1 MNKNYSCQGRF
12 LPYRQVSVM
21 FRDTAVR
28 IKKVFLLSFLLTI
41 AGFSSLYAD
50 GSKDLYP
57 SGVTGNRAFLY
68 SNSYTAGGT
77 TINSWPF
84 KTLGTHYVYANVG
97 ETIAAASSAQNIGN
111 GRIRLIAPN
120 GSEYLTTATATGQ
133 IPNRN
138 GELAGPQYPGQ
149 GAGGNRYL
157 PYTVTVGAGQAGIWK
172 VEFLPSG
179 SETSS
184 STPGVTD
191 TAADAAW
198 TQGNNTELIAAWDVS
213 VRNAANS
220 AWISGRVYSNVFNLH
235 IQGTVFSSA
244 KAFYGKFVVLTRDGV
259 AYRVT
264 NNGSNGVGFT
274 FFVNNKGFLDT
285 TGGPSYKSL
294 NISSPSSADFRVHDP
309 RSQDDANNVT
319 HKIFYTDPAADL
331 PANAIQ
337 AVSTSSSTTTW
348 LKNAVITP
356 TATNLTY
363 TGVEGTPNLS
373 GNKGAYIGF
382 DSNLAGTFRIEI
394 IGDFPTRTITGNC
407 SPGTNTILWDGRDG
421 AGNVLAPNTNI
432 GEIRVQLFGAEVHFP
447 FIDMEINPGGIIIE
461 QLNESYALFT
471 PNRDLVYW
479 DDSNVTGG
487 NANTVSN
494 PTASGNAGISSNS
507 NGHRWGRN
515 SSGSSGSGNTGDGGS
530 SFGNEKS
537 LDTWSFVPGEVIIKT
552 LDIIV
557 ASADLEVESITP
569 STTTIS
575 IGQTMN
581 YQVVVKNNGPSDV
594 TGAGFAFIVPA
605 GFTITGVTYVNSQG
619 TVVVVTG
626 AVDPVTG
633 NYIADLNMTNGSE
646 IVFTI
651 TGTVGSSL
659 AGLPLNVEASIIRP
673 ADVTDID
680 ATNPGTTPPTDP
692 HLECLNGTA
701 VENCN
706 NIAYNNLNVAAIAD
720 LRVVKTANATV
731 PTVGQQVTFTVAVT
745 NNGPNAATG
754 VTVAD
759 LMPTGFAFVSAT
771 VTAGAYN
778 SGTGIWNVGTIA
790 NGTTQTMTVTATVNA
805 TGNYTNV
812 ATATGTET
820 DPVPGDNTDEI
831 TVAPDPDANLQISKT
846 VNDSTPSIG
855 DQVEFTLLVT
865 NNGTANA
872 TNVIVTDQLPTGYAY
887 VSHTAGANY
896 VPATGI
902 WTIGSL
908 ANGANQTLV
917 ITATVNATGNYTNT
931 ASVDGDENDP
941 DTTDNTDSVTT
952 TPNNVIV
959 ADNDTTVTPVNGLAG
974 GTAIANVLGNDTL
987 NGAAIA
993 AGAVNISVL
1002 PGAVPA
1008 GLAFNT
1014 ATGAVT
1020 VNAGTPAGTYTFDY
1034 TICETINPT
1043 NCDTATVTV
1052 NVAAA
1057 PIVANNDTTVTP
1069 VNGLAGGTAI
1079 ANVLGNDTLNG
1090 AAIAAGAVNISVLPG
1105 AVPAGLAFNTATG
1118 AVTVNAGTPSGTYT
1132 FDYTICETINPT
1144 NCDTATVTVN
1154 VAAAPIVANNDTTA
1168 TPVNGLAGGTAIP
1181 NVLTND
1187 TLNGVAVVPSAV
1199 NISVLPGAVPAGL
1212 AFNTATG
1219 AVTVNGGTPAGTYTF
1234 DYTICEVI
1242 NPTNCDT
1249 ATVTVNVAAAPI
1261 VANND
1266 TTATPV
1272 NGLAGGTAIPN
1283 VLTND
1288 TLNGVAVVPG
1298 AVNISVLPGA
1308 VPAGLAFNTAT
1319 GAVTVNA
1326 GTPAGTYTFDYTIC
1340 EILNPTNCDTA
1351 TVTVNVA
1358 AAPIVANNDTT
1369 ATPVNGY
1376 AGGTA
1381 IPNVLTN
1388 DTLNGVAVVPGAV
1401 IISVLPGAVPAGL
1414 AFNTATGAVTVDAET
1429 PAGTYTFDYTI
1440 CEILNPT
1447 NCDTATVTVNVAAA
1461 PINAVNDNPTPVN
1474 GYTGDTDVVNVLT
1487 NDTLNGVPVIPSEV
1501 AVTVTTPASNPGVEL
1516 DPATGTVSVDPQTPA
1531 GTYTIIYQLCEVLN
1545 PTNCDTAT
1553 VTVVVEGAP
1562 INAVNDT
1569 PAPVNGYT
1577 GDTDVVNVLDND
1589 TLNGV
1594 PVIPSEVV
1602 VTVTTPA
1609 SNPGVELDPAT
1620 GTVSVD
1626 PQTPA
1631 GSYTIIYQLC
1641 EVLNPTNCD
1650 SATVTVVVEAAE
1662 IEAFN
1667 DTNATPVNGYAGG
1680 NAIPNVLTNDL
1691 LNGVAVLPS
1700 QVTISVVPGSVP
1712 AGITFNTTTGAV
1724 NVLAGTAAGSYT
1736 FDYTI
1741 CEILNPTNCDTA
1753 TITVVVGA
1761 APIDAV
1767 NDTPAT
1773 PVNGYAGDTDVVN
1786 VLDNDTLN
1794 GVPVIPSEVV
1804 VTVTTPASNPG
1815 VELDPATGTVSVDP
1829 QTPAGTYTIVYQLC
1843 EILNPTNC
1851 DSATVTVVVG
1861 AAPIDAVNDTPAP
1874 VNGYTGD
1881 TDVVN
1886 VLDNDT
1892 LNGVPVIPSE
1902 VVVTVTT
1909 PASNPGVEL
1918 NPATGTVSVDPQTPA
1933 GTYTIVYQLCEILNP
1948 TNCDSATVT
1957 VVVGAAPIDAVNDTP
1972 APVNGY
1978 TGDTDVV
1985 NVLTNDTLN
1994 GVPVIPSEVVVTVT
2008 TPSSNPGVELDPA
2021 TGTVSVDPQTP
2032 AGTYTIVYQLCEI
2045 LNPTNCDSATVTV
2058 VVEAA
2063 PIDAV
2068 NDNPAPVNGYT
2079 GDPDVV
2085 NVLDNDTLNGVPVIP
2100 SEVVITVTTPSSN
2113 PGVELDPATGTVSVD
2128 PQTPA
2133 GTYTIVYQLCEI
2145 LNPANCETAT
2155 VTIVVNPAPIDAVN
2169 DNPTPVNGY
2178 TGDPDVVNVLD
2189 NDTLNGVPVIPS
2201 EVVVTVTTPS
2211 SNPGVELDPATG
2223 TVSVDPQTPA
2233 GTYTIVYQL
2242 CEILN
2247 PTNCE
2252 TATVTIVVEEAP
2264 IDAVNDTPD
2273 PVNGYTG
2280 DPDVVNVLD
2289 NDTLNGVPVI
2299 PSEVVVTVTTPSS
2312 NPGVELD
2319 PATGTVSVDPQT
2331 PAGTYTIVYQL
2342 CEILNPTNCETA
2354 TVTIVVNPAPIDAV
2368 NDDLSAA
2375 VVNGTEGQVNAG
2387 NVFSNDTLNGI
2398 AVIPSE
2404 VTLTTITADAPLTLN
2419 ADGTIS
2425 VAAGTPAGTYTL
2437 QYSICEVL
2445 NPTNCDTATVTIVV
2459 QVPSIEITKTGTF
2472 NDANGDGF
2480 AQVGETITYNFSVV
2494 NTGSM
2499 QLTNITVTDPLVTVT
2514 GGPLAVLNAGAT
2526 DNTTFTAI
2534 YTFTQADVD
2543 AGFVNNQ
2550 ALVSATPIVGQP
2562 ITDLSDSN
2570 DPTLPGNDD
2579 PTVTT
2584 LPQNPSFQLWKEGT
2598 YQDANNDGIVNAG
2611 DVIEYDFT
2619 VTNTGNVTI
2628 TNIMVTDPIVTV
2640 SGGPL
2645 ASLAPQALDSTTFTA
2660 TYTITQADIE
2670 LGAVYNLALAEG
2682 TDPNGNPID
2691 DESQDPSPV
2700 GTDDPLYE
2708 PTCPDCTVTIL
2719 EQNPGIALIKT
2730 AIFNDENNNGIAEA
2744 GETITYNFTVT
2755 NTGNVSLSDVTIN
2768 DPLPGVVVS
2777 GGPITLAV
2785 GQSDSTTFTAT
2796 YAITQADINAGSV
2809 SNQAIAT
2816 GRSPLGEEATDAS
2829 DNTDNTGNNPTVIEI
2844 DGCTINVFNAVSPNN
2859 DGDNEILYIGGLECY
2874 PDNKVEIFN
2883 RWGVLV
2889 YEANGYNNNDKAF
2902 RGYSEGRVTVNKS
2915 EGLPDGTYFY
2925 FLKYKKPDG
2934 SVSEKSGYLYLSR

>member
-68 SNSYTAGGT
+68 SNSYTIGGT

-184 STPGVTD
+184 TTPAVTD

-235 IQGTVFSSA
+235 IQGTTFTSA

-356 TATNLTY
+356 TASNLTY

-382 DSNLAGTFRIEI
+382 DSNLAGTFRVEI

-407 SPGTNTILWDGRDG
+407 SPGTNTVFWDGRDG
-421 AGNVLAPNTNI
+421 AGNVLAPNTSI

-461 QLNESYALFT
+461 QLNESYALYT

-507 NGHRWGRN
+507 NGHKWGRN

-659 AGLPLNVEASIIRP
+659 AGLPLNVEGSIIRP

-771 VTAGAYN
+771 VTVGTYN

-790 NGTTQTMTVTATVNA
+790 NGATQTMTVTATVNA

-846 VNDSTPSIG
+846 VNDTTPSVG

-865 NNGTANA
+865 NSGTANA
-872 TNVIVTDQLPTGYAY
+872 TNVIVTDQLPTGYTY
-887 VSHTAGANY
+887 VSHTAGTNY

-908 ANGANQTLV
+908 ANGASQTLV

-1057 PIVANNDTTVTP
+1057 PIVANNDTT
-1069 VNGLAGGTAI
+1069 
-1079 ANVLGNDTLNG
+1079 
-1090 AAIAAGAVNISVLPG
+1090 
-1105 AVPAGLAFNTATG
+1105 
-1118 AVTVNAGTPSGTYT
+1118 
-1132 FDYTICETINPT
+1132 
-1144 NCDTATVTVN
+1144 
-1154 VAAAPIVANNDTTA
+1154 A

-1219 AVTVNGGTPAGTYTF
+1219 AVTVNAGTPAGTYTF
-1234 DYTICEVI
+1234 DYTICEV
-1242 NPTNCDT
+1242 
-1249 ATVTVNVAAAPI
+1249 
-1261 VANND
+1261 
-1266 TTATPV
+1266 
-1272 NGLAGGTAIPN
+1272 
-1283 VLTND
+1283 
-1288 TLNGVAVVPG
+1288 
-1298 AVNISVLPGA
+1298 
-1308 VPAGLAFNTAT
+1308 
-1319 GAVTVNA
+1319 
-1326 GTPAGTYTFDYTIC
+1326 
-1340 EILNPTNCDTA
+1340 LNPTNCDTA

-1388 DTLNGVAVVPGAV
+1388 DTLNGVAVVPSAV
-1401 IISVLPGAVPAGL
+1401 TISVLPGAVPAGL

-1487 NDTLNGVPVIPSEV
+1487 NDTLNGVPVLPSEV
-1501 AVTVTTPASNPGVEL
+1501 VVTVTTPASNPGVEL

-1531 GTYTIIYQLCEVLN
+1531 GTYTIIYQLCEILN
-1545 PTNCDTAT
+1545 PTNCDSAT

-1589 TLNGV
+1589 TLNDV

-1662 IEAFN
+1662 IEANN

-1724 NVLAGTAAGSYT
+1724 DVLAGTAAGSYT

-1851 DSATVTVVVG
+1851 DSATVTIVVG

-1918 NPATGTVSVDPQTPA
+1918 DPTTGTVSVDPQTPA

-1985 NVLTNDTLN
+1985 NVLDNDTLN

-2008 TPSSNPGVELDPA
+2008 TPASNPGVELDPA

-2145 LNPANCETAT
+2145 LNPTNCETAT

-2201 EVVVTVTTPS
+2201 EVVITVTTPS

-2299 PSEVVVTVTTPSS
+2299 SSEVVVTVTTPSS

-2331 PAGTYTIVYQL
+2331 PAGTYTIIYQL

-2375 VVNGTEGQVNAG
+2375 VVNGNEGQVNAG
-2387 NVFSNDTLNGI
+2387 NVFSNDTLNGV

-2499 QLTNITVTDPLVTVT
+2499 QLTNITVTDPLVAVT
-2514 GGPLAVLNAGAT
+2514 GGPLAMLNAGAT

-2645 ASLAPQALDSTTFTA
+2645 ASLAPQASDSTTFTA